1 MVYKLS
7 KNINK
12 NIKYIGLYLLVII
25 SFLLVQEIIFYL
37 FDSNSFLFLLGF
49 LFMPSWLNLMLISIT
64 PPSLFLSYL
73 VIYPLKKLFKNWSYL
88 QKKTDLKD
96 FKWQL
101 FFALKIFYL
110 SPFNFLDPI

>member
-25 SFLLVQEIIFYL
+25 SFLLVQEIMFYL

-49 LFMPSWLNLMLISIT
+49 LFMPSWLNLMLITIT

-73 VIYPLKKLFKNWSYL
+73 IYYPLNKLFKNWAYW
-88 QKKTDLKD
+88 QKKTANYKD
-96 FKWQL
+96 F
-101 FFALKIFYL
+101 
-110 SPFNFLDPI
+110 